1 MTQASNNSV
10 SSSEALVERV
20 RAELTRLAV
29 RARADASRVHGGGG
43 FAARRSERLFSR
55 FLRISFLLLFLLPT
69 VFGGMY
75 FLRLASGQFV
85 TESWFTLSSQDSGV
99 RAALSGLLSGQSVDH
114 VAEVMEYLKSANA
127 VLDVDRELD
136 LNKLFSRSEID
147 VLSRLP
153 ADAAMEKKVR
163 YWRRHLILNKKKFSA
178 QVQMRVRAFSP
189 ADSMA
194 IQETLLR
201 LAETHIN
208 DIGKRQNDQRIRE
221 AQIGVDKARAVH
233 REASEALRQ
242 IREETQML
250 DPTSTA
256 RGYDEIISKLR
267 EDEAILVRRIETL
280 KLEAENSPQL
290 RRLTPQLEVVRR
302 QITDYQNLIAAPTGK
317 TQASI
322 ASRAAEI
329 DRRETDVEIARAE
342 LATRMAVLESATS
355 EASSQAV
362 FMQRIVQPTQP
373 EKSIWPRRWPSFG
386 VVTIV
391 ALMLWGLAVAM
402 GRVVRDNLS

>member
-1 MTQASNNSV
+1 MPQASNNVV
-10 SSSEALVERV
+10 SNSEALAERV
-20 RAELTRLAV
+20 RAELKQLAV

-43 FAARRSERLFSR
+43 FAARRSERLFTR
-55 FLRISFLLLFLLPT
+55 FLRVSFLLLFLLPT
-69 VFGGMY
+69 VLGGVY

-99 RAALSGLLSGQSVDH
+99 RAALSGLLSGQSIDH
-114 VAEVMEYLKSANA
+114 AAEVMEYLKSANA
-127 VLDVDRELD
+127 VLDVDRELG
-136 LNKLFSRSEID
+136 LAKLFSRPEID
-147 VLSRLP
+147 ALSRLP

-163 YWRRHLILNKKKFSA
+163 YWRKHLILHKNRFSS

-208 DIGKRQNDQRIRE
+208 DIGNRQNHQRIRE
-221 AQIGVDKARAVH
+221 AQTGVDKARSVH
-233 REASEALRQ
+233 RESTDALRQ
-242 IREETQML
+242 IREETQIL

-256 RGYDEIISKLR
+256 KGYDEIISNLR
-267 EDEAILVRRIETL
+267 ENEATLARRIETL
-280 KLEAENSPQL
+280 KIEARDSPQL

-302 QITDYQNLIAAPTGK
+302 QIASYQNIIAAPTGDV
-317 TQASI
+317 QASI

-329 DRRETDVEIARAE
+329 ERRETDVEIARAE

-373 EKSIWPRRWPSFG
+373 QKATWPRRWPSFG
-386 VVTIV
+386 VITLA
-391 ALMLWGLAVAM
+391 ALMLWGLVVAI
-402 GRVVRDNLS
+402 GRVVRDNMS